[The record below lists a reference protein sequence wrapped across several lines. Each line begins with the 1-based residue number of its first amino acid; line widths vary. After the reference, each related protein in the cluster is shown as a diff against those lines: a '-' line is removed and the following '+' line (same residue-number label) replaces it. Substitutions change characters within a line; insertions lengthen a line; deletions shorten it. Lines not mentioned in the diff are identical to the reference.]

1 MLHTSSS
8 QRVRRGAVAVYV
20 AFSLTMLLG
29 VVALAIDACHMY
41 DDYRRAQNA
50 ADAGALAA
58 ATQMTNDWNT
68 VGGQGSLSTAAIA
81 SAKTQTAAYG
91 FTDGYGSVTVSVTQP
106 TTGLPLGYL
115 PNNGPGYVQ
124 VTITYPQKKFFS
136 GIFGNQSFTGQVT
149 ALARGGYFMPA
160 GPAALIVLDK
170 RFTDG
175 SAQFSNGNGK
185 VTLSETA
192 AAQIGSINPTG
203 LTVGPNGQITG
214 GQLQLGSSSWS
225 GGSFSNVPS
234 DVVYNVSVQDP
245 YRNLTPPSTINRPN
259 YGSVSLSGNDATT
272 TVLQPGVYTSIT
284 ASGNASITF
293 EPGIYIITGANN
305 GDGFKF
311 TGNSLSVDT
320 GTPSTE
326 TGTGVM
332 FYFTGGTV
340 DIAGNGAV
348 NLPGPTQGNYYFP
361 QTDGAGVNI
370 GGFGMSF
377 WVDKNNPNAS
387 YTQMNGN
394 SSTDP
399 VGLTMVGNGSMNVTG
414 VLYGPT
420 TAAKVSGNGD
430 AMGAQMITDQF
441 ILDGNNSSVQ
451 FGYQGNVGGATRLL
465 SLCR

>member
-1 MLHTSSS
+1 MLQVTS
-8 QRVRRGAVAVYV
+8 QRQVRRGAVAVYV
-20 AFSLTMLLG
+20 AVSLAMLLG
-29 VVALAIDACHMY
+29 IVALAIDACHMY

-58 ATQMTNDWNT
+58 ATQMTVDWNT
-68 VGGQGSLSTAAIA
+68 PGGQGSLSTAGIA

-91 FTDGYGSVTVSVTQP
+91 FTDGQDGVAVNVTQP

-124 VTITYPQKKFFS
+124 VIITYPQKKFFS
-136 GIFGNQSFTGQVT
+136 GVFGNQSLTGQVS
-149 ALARGGYFMPA
+149 ALARGGFFQPSS
-160 GPAALIVLDK
+160 PAALIVLDK

-175 SAQFSNGNGK
+175 SAQFSNGNGNVK
-185 VTLSETA
+185 LSETA

-203 LTVGPNGQITG
+203 LTVGPNGQITA
-214 GQLQLGSSSWS
+214 GQVQLGAPSWS
-225 GGSFSNVPS
+225 GGSFSNIPS

-245 YRNLTPPSTINRPN
+245 YRNLQPPSTVNRPN
-259 YGSVSLSGNDATT
+259 YGSVSLSGSGS

-284 ASGNASITF
+284 ASGGASITF

-311 TGNSLSVDT
+311 TGNALSVDA

-361 QTDGAGVNI
+361 QTDGAGNNI

-377 WVDKNNPNAS
+377 WMDKNNPNAS

-399 VGLTMVGNGSMNVTG
+399 VGITMVGNGAMNVTG
-414 VLYGPT
+414 VIYGPT
-420 TAAKVSGNGD
+420 TAAKVTGNGD
-430 AMGAQMITDQF
+430 TMGAQMISDQF
-441 ILDGNNSSVQ
+441 ILDGNNATVQ
-451 FGYQGNVGGATRLL
+451 FGFTGTAGGATRLL
-465 SLCR
+465 SLIR